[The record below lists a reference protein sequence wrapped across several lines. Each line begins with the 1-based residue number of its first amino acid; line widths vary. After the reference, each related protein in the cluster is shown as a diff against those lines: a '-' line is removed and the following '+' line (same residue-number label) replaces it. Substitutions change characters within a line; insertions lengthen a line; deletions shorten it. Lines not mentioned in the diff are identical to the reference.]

1 MVRPAGAV
9 VGSTSTVILGVPVD
23 AIAPAELLDRLR
35 RMLEGDR
42 AQHIVTY
49 NPEYAMAA
57 RRDPAFRRALLGAD
71 LVTADGV
78 GIVVAARTHRGAPPL
93 TRLTGVD
100 LLGQL
105 AAVSATAGSG
115 LFLLGAGPGVAA
127 RTAAALQ
134 HAEPGIQIAGWWS
147 ESSPD
152 PKHDAETIDRIM
164 NSGASMLAV
173 AYGAPGQIHWIVRN
187 QEALGEAGIRIVV
200 GVGGAFD
207 YWAGEAARP
216 PAVIQKLG
224 LEWLFRLIREP
235 WRWRRQLVLPG
246 FAVLASIEGA
256 RSWIRRD

>member
-1 MVRPAGAV
+1 VA

-23 AIAPAELLDRLR
+23 AIASPALQDRLR
-35 RMLEGDR
+35 EMLAGNR

-57 RRDPAFRRALLGAD
+57 RRDPAFRRALQGAD

-78 GIVVAARTHRGAPPL
+78 GIVVAARTHRATPPL
-93 TRLTGVD
+93 TRLTGVE
-100 LLGQL
+100 LLQHL
-105 AAVSATAGSG
+105 AAVSASTGSG
-115 LFLLGAGPGVAA
+115 LFLLGAGPGVAE
-127 RTAAALQ
+127 RTAAALRL
-134 HAEPGIQIAGWWS
+134 AEPGVHISGWWS

-152 PKHDAETIDRIM
+152 PRHDAETIARIHE
-164 NSGASMLAV
+164 SGAAMLAV
-173 AYGAPGQIHWIVRN
+173 AYGAPGQIHWIARN
-187 QEALGEAGIRIVV
+187 LDALGSASVRIVV

-207 YWAGEAARP
+207 YWAGEAIRP

-246 FAVLASIEGA
+246 FALLATIEGA
-256 RSWIRRD
+256 RSWIRRN